1 MCIGFH
7 GFYHKQC
14 KIQLQWILCFSFL
27 LPPPISL
34 LLQGCVIR
42 GSKVTFLN
50 SDTWCLTS
58 HTCLYTQM
66 EPKYILNF
74 TFFMWSSLSIYCSPY
89 FLLVMTANGFLQTLT
104 MSFFQ
109 LHFIYSLLLMKILM
123 LMCVVYFLSIYY
135 RLHMLWRIDLNYTLS
150 FPIIW
155 FLFSV

>member
-1 MCIGFH
+1 MAFIINNVKSSYSE
-7 GFYHKQC
+7 FYVF
-14 KIQLQWILCFSFL
+14 LFFS
-27 LPPPISL
+27 LPLFPSCCRVVWL
-34 LLQGCVIR
+34 IR

-58 HTCLYTQM
+58 HTCFYTQM